1 MVKTKETGGGGGVI
15 YLPPEKKFHGNRWD
29 GL

>member
-1 MVKTKETGGGGGVI
+1 MVKTKETGGGGVI